1 MGKYILKRL
10 LTLLPVLI
18 GITIFAFLLGVLS
31 PGDPARAALSGREEE
46 GIITDEMLEEKRHEM
61 GLDRPFFVQYFDWM
75 GRVLQGDLGES
86 LIDKKDIAQN
96 FQMRFPVTI
105 ELAVFSTVVT
115 FVLGVGL
122 GILMAFFHGK
132 WLDHLLNFLATFSM
146 SLPSFWIALLLMTI
160 FSEKLHWLDTT
171 E

>member
-1 MGKYILKRL
+1 MRCWKKSGMKWGW
-10 LTLLPVLI
+10 I
-18 GITIFAFLLGVLS
+18 GL
-31 PGDPARAALSGREEE
+31 
-46 GIITDEMLEEKRHEM
+46 
-61 GLDRPFFVQYFDWM
+61 FFVQYFDWM

-160 FSEKLHWLDTT
+160 FSETLHWLDTSGY
-171 E
+171 EGFHYLIMPSIVFSMVAI